1 MLTPN
6 LVLNTSTEAVDNDE
20 ARERLVS
27 PAPVQIIEQ
36 PAPVLITEQE
46 VVFGTAAAVRPQP
59 STLRRWA
66 EATRVLLASMERA
79 LVVSP
84 HDDRQ
89 KRRDYPKNYAFLER
103 ASMARAMER
112 L

>member
-1 MLTPN
+1 MLTTK
-6 LVLNTSTEAVDNDE
+6 LELNTSTEAVENDE
-20 ARERLVS
+20 AQEKLVS
-27 PAPVQIIEQ
+27 

-46 VVFGTAAAVRPQP
+46 VALGTAVALRPQP
-59 STLRRWA
+59 STLRRWV

-84 HDDRQ
+84 HDDRP
-89 KRRDYPKNYAFLER
+89 KRCDYPKNYAFLER